1 MAPIRVLIVD
11 DSPMVCRI
19 LGQALGNAP
28 GISVIGTAADPYEAR
43 DRIVQLKPDVLT
55 LDVEM
60 PRMDGLTFMKK
71 LAGHYPIPVVVVSG
85 VTPTGCSL
93 AMEILEAGAVDVMA
107 KPDFADEK
115 EREDFELR
123 LADKVRAAA
132 RANGHRRVR
141 EAVQRPVR
149 RSVRPTGEKVIAIG
163 ASTGG
168 TEALREILPAMPED
182 CPPILI
188 VQHMPES
195 FTHAFAQ
202 RLNELSAIEVV
213 EADGDVRLRPGLA
226 VVARGNSHLV
236 LRRGASGYA
245 AERREGPLVCR
256 HRPSVEVLFNS
267 VAHTAGPDAVGV
279 LLTGMGED
287 GAHGLKSMRDAGA
300 RTIAQDEATCVVFGM
315 PMKAIEYGAAESIQP
330 LHRIPEAIYGMLS

>member
-1 MAPIRVLIVD
+1 MSPVRVLIVD

-19 LGQALGNAP
+19 LGQVLTEAS
-28 GISVIGTAADPYEAR
+28 GIEVAGTAADPYEAR
-43 DRIVQLKPDVLT
+43 DKIVQLKPDVLT

-85 VTPTGCSL
+85 VTTKGCSL

-115 EREDFELR
+115 EREDFGLR

-132 RANGHRRVR
+132 RAKGGRRVR
-141 EAVQRPVR
+141 ETVQRPVR
-149 RSVRPTGEKVIAIG
+149 RAVRATGEKVIAIG
-163 ASTGG
+163 SSTGG

-182 CPPILI
+182 CPPILV

-202 RLNELSAIEVV
+202 RLDELSAIDVV
-213 EADGDVRLRPGLA
+213 EADGEVRLRPGLA
-226 VVARGNSHLV
+226 VIARGNSHLV
-236 LRRGASGYA
+236 LRRGGLGYA

-267 VAHTAGPDAVGV
+267 VARVAGPDAVGV
-279 LLTGMGED
+279 ILTGMGED
-287 GAHGLKSMRDAGA
+287 GAKGLKGMRDAGA

-315 PMKAIEYGAAESIQP
+315 PMKAIEYGAAETVRP
-330 LHRIPEAIYGMLS
+330 LHRIPETIYDLLS